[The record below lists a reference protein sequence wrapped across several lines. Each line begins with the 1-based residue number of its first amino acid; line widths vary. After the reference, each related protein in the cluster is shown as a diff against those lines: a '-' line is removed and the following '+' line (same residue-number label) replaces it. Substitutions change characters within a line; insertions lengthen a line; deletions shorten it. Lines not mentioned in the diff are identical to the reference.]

1 MKKYNLIYEKIEGE
15 RLDKFVSSLSSIN
28 RNLAKELIRD
38 GKVFVNEIKQL
49 KPSFILNLND
59 KIELSFEE
67 DNSKKIN
74 LEPWENSNIIKIVKD
89 SKDYLI
95 LNKPSGVV
103 VHPAKAHETK
113 TLANALVHEFNNLDT
128 TLVNRPGIVH
138 RLDKDTSGIIIISK
152 NQEFTNKI
160 QQQFKERTVKKIYI
174 AFIEGQLNY
183 KTGLIDAPIGKN
195 FKNIKKL
202 KINGDQAK
210 EAKTQFKVLKIY
222 DKYTLIAFYPSTG
235 RTHQLRV
242 HAKYIGHSILNDP
255 IYSNNQ
261 LDGFEN
267 FGQFLHA
274 YQISFSDLENN
285 NVSYKSKPV
294 KEFYEIEPNLDE
306 ILNEL

>member
-15 RLDKFVSSLSSIN
+15 RLDKFISGLSSIN
-28 RNLAKELIRD
+28 RNLAKELILD
-38 GKVFVNEIKQL
+38 GKVFVNEIKQI

-59 KIELSFEE
+59 KIEFSYEE
-67 DNSKKIN
+67 NDSKKIN

-95 LNKPSGVV
+95 LNKPSGIV
-103 VHPAKAHETK
+103 VHPAKAHETQ

-160 QQQFKERTVKKIYI
+160 QEQFKERKVKKIYI
-174 AFIEGQLNY
+174 AFIEGKLNY

-210 EAKTQFKVLKIY
+210 EAKTQFKVLKMY
-222 DKYTLIAFYPSTG
+222 DKYTLIAFYPLTG

-255 IYSNNQ
+255 IYSSNQ

-274 YQISFSDLENN
+274 YQISFNDLENN

-306 ILNEL
+306 ILKEL